1 MLARLGTLVVCALGH
16 MACAVGLLS
25 SYVGAWYMCH
35 WCHVPRVPLHSAY
48 QYDMLV
54 VLATQVWALL
64 GPMCLCVWLID
75 MECWLC
81 LVHGSL
87 VVFGRMCLCP
97 WPVDATGANVPLHLA
112 Y

>member
-1 MLARLGTLVVCALGH
+1 MLVLGTCVIGVMYPDCLCTWPIN
-16 MACAVGLLS
+16 M
-25 SYVGAWYMCH
+25 M
-35 WCHVPRVPLHSAY
+35 
-48 QYDMLV
+48 

-87 VVFGRMCLCP
+87 VFFGRMCLCP

-112 Y
+112 C